1 MLMLTFD
8 HREIRESDNKRSL
21 FHNKVHTAM
30 TDATFNQNRVDEKN
44 DVVLAMKHKRRHTE
58 KRKLKFSFLH
68 TSYIE

>member
-1 MLMLTFD
+1 
-8 HREIRESDNKRSL
+8 
-21 FHNKVHTAM
+21 M